1 MKEIHIIPL
10 AERKA
15 ARRGILKEW
24 IEETITSPAQI
35 VEGYRGR
42 KVAQKR
48 YTLQE
53 KEYLLRVVYEEKE
66 ESYEVITA
74 YLTSQI
80 ERYWVEGKDE
90 N

>member
-15 ARRGILKEW
+15 ARRGISKEW
-24 IEETITSPAQI
+24 IKETITSPAQM
-35 VEGYRGR
+35 VEGYGGR

-48 YTLQE
+48 YMLQD

-66 ESYEVITA
+66 EAYEVITA
-74 YLTSQI
+74 YMTSQI
-80 ERYWVEGKDE
+80 ERYWVE
-90 N
+90 